1 MIAAYLVSH
10 VSGIAVMK
18 GEGYKLIIEIL
29 TGSKEQKE
37 ACIRLENLVRKVT
50 QMFSVLGFSFNYNRF
65 SEVQLSLTTFD
76 KEWEKIESYSEN
88 SGTQVSTMVLG
99 PEQKMPDDDASGD
112 HGDFA
117 SLGAINSAYSNSSLP
132 QSTGQSEEPFTT
144 YFDEKIAIPEEEHSC
159 FSFRK
164 LWAFTGPG
172 FLMSI
177 AYLDPG
183 NIESDL
189 QSGAVAGFKLL
200 WVLLLATIVGLLLQR
215 LAARLGVVTGL
226 HLAEVCHRQYPRVPR
241 IILWLMVELAIIG
254 SDMQEVIG
262 SSIAINLLSMGRIPL
277 WGGVLITIADTFVF
291 LFLDKYVQ
299 PSQSQ
304 VLRGMFV
311 PGCSGCRTPQ
321 IEQAVGIVGAV
332 IMPHNMYL
340 HSALV
345 KSRQV
350 NRASKREVREANK
363 YFFIESCIA
372 LFVSFVINVFVV
384 SVFAEAFFEKTNEQ
398 VLQVCSNSSSPHAH
412 LFPDNNATLAVD
424 IYKGGIVL
432 GCYFGPA
439 TLYIWAVGILAAGQ
453 SSTMTGTY
461 SGQFVMEGFLNL
473 RWSRF
478 ARVILTRSIAIIP
491 TLLVAIFQDVEHL
504 TGMNDFLNVLQSLQ
518 LPFALIPIL
527 TMTSL
532 RPVMSDFANGIG
544 WRIAGGILVLV
555 VCCINMYFVV
565 IYVQELGHVALYVVA
580 AVISVAYLSFVFY
593 LSWLCMIALGISFL
607 ECGHMVSISKVLLAE
622 EAIDGYTNQ
631 SLRGKNFETRW
642 WSSGVRGN
650 GSLQHE
656 AAALQTLLTFLHYHL
671 GLTAQPE
678 LYLLNTVDADSL
690 VSR

>member
-1 MIAAYLVSH
+1 
-10 VSGIAVMK
+10 
-18 GEGYKLIIEIL
+18 
-29 TGSKEQKE
+29 
-37 ACIRLENLVRKVT
+37 
-50 QMFSVLGFSFNYNRF
+50 
-65 SEVQLSLTTFD
+65 
-76 KEWEKIESYSEN
+76 
-88 SGTQVSTMVLG
+88 MVLG
-99 PEQKMPDDDASGD
+99 AEQKMPDDNASGD
-112 HGDFA
+112 HGDTA
-117 SLGAINSAYSNSSLP
+117 SLGAINPAYSNSSLTQP
-132 QSTGQSEEPFTT
+132 TGHSEEPFTT
-144 YFDEKIAIPEEEHSC
+144 YFDEKIAIPEVEYSC

-226 HLAEVCHRQYPRVPR
+226 HLAEVCHRQYPKVPR

-262 SSIAINLLSMGRIPL
+262 SAIAINLLSVGRVPL

-291 LFLDKYVQ
+291 LFLDKYG
-299 PSQSQ
+299 
-304 VLRGMFV
+304 LRKLEAFFGFLITIMALTF
-311 PGCSGCRTPQ
+311 GYE

-345 KSRQV
+345 KSRQI
-350 NRASKREVREANK
+350 NRANKREVQEANK
-363 YFFIESCIA
+363 YFFVESCIA
-372 LFVSFVINVFVV
+372 LFVSFIINVFVV
-384 SVFAEAFFEKTNEQ
+384 SVFAEAFFGKTNEQ
-398 VLQVCSNSSSPHAH
+398 VVQVCKNTSIAWTG
-412 LFPDNNATLAVD
+412 LFPDNNSTLTVD

-439 TLYIWAVGILAAGQ
+439 ALYIWAVGILAAGQ

-478 ARVILTRSIAIIP
+478 ARVILTRSIAIVP
-491 TLLVAIFQDVEHL
+491 TLLVAIFQDVQHL

-527 TMTSL
+527 TFTSL

-544 WRIAGGILVLV
+544 WRIAGGILVV
-555 VCCINMYFVV
+555 IVCSINMYFVV
-565 IYVQELGHVALYVVA
+565 VYVQELGHVALYVVA
-580 AVISVAYLSFVFY
+580 AVVCVAYLSFVFY
-593 LSWLCMIALGISFL
+593 LGWQCLIALGMSFL
-607 ECGHMVSISKVLLAE
+607 DCGHTVSISKVLMTE
-622 EAIDGYTNQ
+622 ETTKGYT
-631 SLRGKNFETRW
+631 E
-642 WSSGVRGN
+642 
-650 GSLQHE
+650 
-656 AAALQTLLTFLHYHL
+656 
-671 GLTAQPE
+671 
-678 LYLLNTVDADSL
+678 
-690 VSR
+690 

>member
-1 MIAAYLVSH
+1 
-10 VSGIAVMK
+10 
-18 GEGYKLIIEIL
+18 
-29 TGSKEQKE
+29 
-37 ACIRLENLVRKVT
+37 
-50 QMFSVLGFSFNYNRF
+50 
-65 SEVQLSLTTFD
+65 
-76 KEWEKIESYSEN
+76 
-88 SGTQVSTMVLG
+88 MVLG
-99 PEQKMPDDDASGD
+99 PEQKTPDDDASED
-112 HGDFA
+112 HGDLA
-117 SLGAINSAYSNSSLP
+117 HLGAINPAYSDSSLP
-132 QSTGQSEEPFTT
+132 QSTGSSNEPFTT
-144 YFDEKIAIPEEEHSC
+144 YFDEKIAVPEEEYSC

-215 LAARLGVVTGL
+215 LAARLGVVTGM
-226 HLAEVCHRQYPRVPR
+226 HLAEVCHRQYPKVPR

-262 SSIAINLLSMGRIPL
+262 SAIAINLLSVGRVPL

-291 LFLDKYVQ
+291 LFLDKYGLRKLEAFFGFLITVMALTFGYEYITVR
-299 PSQSQ
+299 PNQSD
-304 VLRGMFV
+304 VLKGMFV
-311 PGCSGCRTPQ
+311 PSCSDCGTPQ
-321 IEQAVGIVGAV
+321 VQQAVGIVGAV

-350 NRASKREVREANK
+350 NRAKKEEVREANK

-372 LFVSFVINVFVV
+372 LFVSFIINVFVV
-384 SVFAEAFFEKTNEQ
+384 SVFAEAFYWKTNQQ
-398 VLQVCSNSSSPHAH
+398 VIEVCRNSSSPHTH
-412 LFPDNNATLAVD
+412 LFPDDNSTLAVD
-424 IYKGGIVL
+424 IYKGGVVL
-432 GCYFGPA
+432 GCFFGPA
-439 TLYIWAVGILAAGQ
+439 ALYIWAVGILAAGQ

-491 TLLVAIFQDVEHL
+491 TLLVAVFQDVEHL

-527 TMTSL
+527 TFTSL

-544 WRIAGGILVLV
+544 WRIAGGILVLII
-555 VCCINMYFVV
+555 CCINMYFVV
-565 IYVQELGHVALYVVA
+565 TYVQDLGHMLLYVVA

-593 LSWLCMIALGISFL
+593 LIWQCLIALGMSFL
-607 ECGHMVSISKVLLAE
+607 DCGRTVSISKVLTE
-622 EAIDGYTNQ
+622 EATGDYT
-631 SLRGKNFETRW
+631 K
-642 WSSGVRGN
+642 
-650 GSLQHE
+650 
-656 AAALQTLLTFLHYHL
+656 
-671 GLTAQPE
+671 
-678 LYLLNTVDADSL
+678 
-690 VSR
+690 

>member
-1 MIAAYLVSH
+1 
-10 VSGIAVMK
+10 
-18 GEGYKLIIEIL
+18 
-29 TGSKEQKE
+29 
-37 ACIRLENLVRKVT
+37 
-50 QMFSVLGFSFNYNRF
+50 
-65 SEVQLSLTTFD
+65 
-76 KEWEKIESYSEN
+76 
-88 SGTQVSTMVLG
+88 MVLG
-99 PEQKMPDDDASGD
+99 LEQKMSDDSVSGD
-112 HGDFA
+112 HGESA
-117 SLGAINSAYSNSSLP
+117 CLGTVNPVSSNPSLP
-132 QSTGQSEEPFTT
+132 RSPGDSEEYFAT
-144 YFDEKIAIPEEEHSC
+144 YFNEKISIPEEEYSC

-200 WVLLLATIVGLLLQR
+200 WILLLATLVGLLLQR

-226 HLAEVCHRQYPRVPR
+226 HLAEVCHRQYPKVPR

-262 SSIAINLLSMGRIPL
+262 SAIAINLLSVGRIPL

-291 LFLDKYVQ
+291 LFLDKYGLRKLEAFFGFLITIMALTFGYEYVTVK

-304 VLRGMFV
+304 VLKGMFV
-311 PGCSGCRTPQ
+311 PSCSGCRTPQ

-350 NRASKREVREANK
+350 NRNNKQEVREANK

-372 LFVSFVINVFVV
+372 LFVSFIINVFVV
-384 SVFAEAFFEKTNEQ
+384 SVFAEAFFGKTNEQ
-398 VLQVCSNSSSPHAH
+398 VVEVCTNTSSPHAG
-412 LFPDNNATLAVD
+412 LFPKDNSTLAVD
-424 IYKGGIVL
+424 IYKGGVVL

-439 TLYIWAVGILAAGQ
+439 ALYIWAVGILAAGQ

-473 RWSRF
+473 KWSRF

-491 TLLVAIFQDVEHL
+491 TLLVAVFQDVEHL

-518 LPFALIPIL
+518 FPFLSVAKLDYS
-527 TMTSL
+527 TSDCA
-532 RPVMSDFANGIG
+532 DFFYRG
-544 WRIAGGILVLV
+544 WRIAGGILVLII
-555 VCCINMYFVV
+555 CSINMYFVV
-565 IYVQELGHVALYVVA
+565 VYVQELGHVALYVVA
-580 AVISVAYLSFVFY
+580 AVVSVAYLGFVFY
-593 LSWLCMIALGISFL
+593 LGWQCLIALGMSFL
-607 ECGHMVSISKVLLAE
+607 DCGH
-622 EAIDGYTNQ
+622 TC
-631 SLRGKNFETRW
+631 
-642 WSSGVRGN
+642 
-650 GSLQHE
+650 
-656 AAALQTLLTFLHYHL
+656 HL

-678 LYLLNTVDADSL
+678 LYLLNAMDADSL

>member
-1 MIAAYLVSH
+1 
-10 VSGIAVMK
+10 
-18 GEGYKLIIEIL
+18 
-29 TGSKEQKE
+29 
-37 ACIRLENLVRKVT
+37 
-50 QMFSVLGFSFNYNRF
+50 
-65 SEVQLSLTTFD
+65 
-76 KEWEKIESYSEN
+76 
-88 SGTQVSTMVLG
+88 MVLG
-99 PEQKMPDDDASGD
+99 PEQNMPDDNASGD
-112 HGDFA
+112 HGDAA
-117 SLGAINSAYSNSSLP
+117 SLGVINSAYSHSSLP
-132 QSTGQSEEPFTT
+132 QSTGNAGEPFAT
-144 YFDEKIAIPEEEHSC
+144 YFDEKIPIPEEQHSC

-226 HLAEVCHRQYPRVPR
+226 HLAEVCHRHYPKVPR

-262 SSIAINLLSMGRIPL
+262 SAIAINLLSIGRVPL

-291 LFLDKYVQ
+291 LFLDKYGLRKLEAFFGFLITLMALTFGYEYVTVR

-311 PGCSGCRTPQ
+311 PSCSGCRTPQ

-350 NRASKREVREANK
+350 NRANKQEVREANK
-363 YFFIESCIA
+363 YFFVESCIA
-372 LFVSFVINVFVV
+372 LFVSFIINVFVV
-384 SVFAEAFFEKTNEQ
+384 SVFAEAFFEKTNQQ
-398 VLQVCSNSSSPHAH
+398 VVDVCRNSSSPYTG
-412 LFPDNNATLAVD
+412 LFPEDNSTLAVD
-424 IYKGGIVL
+424 IYKGGVVL

-473 RWSRF
+473 KWSRF

-491 TLLVAIFQDVEHL
+491 TLLVSVFQDVEHL

-527 TMTSL
+527 TFTSL
-532 RPVMSDFANGIG
+532 RPVMNDFANGIG
-544 WRIAGGILVLV
+544 WRIAGGILVLI
-555 VCCINMYFVV
+555 VCSINMYFVV
-565 IYVQELGHVALYVVA
+565 VYVRELGHVALYVVA
-580 AVISVAYLSFVFY
+580 AVVSVAYLGFVFY
-593 LSWLCMIALGISFL
+593 LGWQCLIALGMSFL
-607 ECGHMVSISKVLLAE
+607 DCGH
-622 EAIDGYTNQ
+622 T
-631 SLRGKNFETRW
+631 
-642 WSSGVRGN
+642 
-650 GSLQHE
+650 
-656 AAALQTLLTFLHYHL
+656 YHL
-671 GLTAQPE
+671 GLTGQPE